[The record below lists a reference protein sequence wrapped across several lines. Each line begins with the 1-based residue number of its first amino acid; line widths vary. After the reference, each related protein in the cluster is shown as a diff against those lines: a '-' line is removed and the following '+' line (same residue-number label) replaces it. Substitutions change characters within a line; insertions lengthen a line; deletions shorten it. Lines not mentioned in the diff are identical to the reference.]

1 MTNFKVF
8 SIPREL
14 IPYTLPNPK
23 KWEKYDD
30 NCNRGDIKLNDKV
43 LDRILSFSR
52 TRLRRSKKEYTVHHV
67 KYNLNNKP
75 YIIDEHQDWCKFTL
89 IVYLDKSDEV
99 TDEFWVGDDKV
110 EDNLW
115 NATDST
121 YKCLMF
127 WGNAPHHGKV
137 FGKGKR
143 DILCFFSD

>member
-8 SIPREL
+8 SIPKDI
-14 IPYTLPNPK
+14 IPNTLPNPT

-30 NCNRGDIKLNDKV
+30 NCNRGDIKLNDSV
-43 LDRILSFSR
+43 LDEILSFSNTELKR
-52 TRLRRSKKEYTVHHV
+52 TQKDLTVHHV
-67 KYNLNNKP
+67 KYSINNVP

-89 IVYLDKSDEV
+89 IVYLDKSSDIK
-99 TDEFWVGDDKV
+99 DEFWVGDDRV
-110 EDNLW
+110 EENVW
-115 NATDST
+115 STSNTT
-121 YKCLMF
+121 YKCLAF